1 MFSFQDDAAYHD
13 ISTVKVIEELEMAG
27 RGPGGGPGG
36 VPPPGPHQG
45 GGRVGRH
52 MDLSDEEEEEDVS
65 RAESFHSRRQVF
77 CDQLLLLSFKIPKSL
92 CIPICRRFIQILY
105 YNI

>member
-52 MDLSDEEEEEDVS
+52 MDLSDEEEELS
-65 RAESFHSRRQVF
+65 RAESFHSRRLVVR
-77 CDQLLLLSFKIPKSL
+77 KST
-92 CIPICRRFIQILY
+92 
-105 YNI
+105 